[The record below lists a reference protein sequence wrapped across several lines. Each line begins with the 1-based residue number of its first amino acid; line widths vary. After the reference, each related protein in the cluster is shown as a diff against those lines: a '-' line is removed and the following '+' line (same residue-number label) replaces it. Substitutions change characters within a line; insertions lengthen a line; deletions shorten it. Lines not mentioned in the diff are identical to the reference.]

1 MWILKICCT
10 HIEIQNSKSKISL
23 STEKSSIFSEYSK
36 LYAFVYTACEGINIT
51 SLIITTNEMDIVEND
66 VICTLKK
73 EYAPVTN
80 FDVVGFSYKTNTF
93 THLRIK
99 NNGEVVIFGK
109 TKGVR
114 DRIYLSVI
122 YLSKS

>member
-1 MWILKICCT
+1 
-10 HIEIQNSKSKISL
+10 
-23 STEKSSIFSEYSK
+23 
-36 LYAFVYTACEGINIT
+36 
-51 SLIITTNEMDIVEND
+51 MDIVEND

-73 EYAPVTN
+73 EYAPVTDLN
-80 FDVVGFSYKTNTF
+80 TVGFSYNTNAL
-93 THLRIK
+93 THLRVK

>member
-1 MWILKICCT
+1 MEGIYAFL
-10 HIEIQNSKSKISL
+10 NSKSKISL

-73 EYAPVTN
+73 EYAPATN

-114 DRIYLSVI
+114 DRIYLSVT